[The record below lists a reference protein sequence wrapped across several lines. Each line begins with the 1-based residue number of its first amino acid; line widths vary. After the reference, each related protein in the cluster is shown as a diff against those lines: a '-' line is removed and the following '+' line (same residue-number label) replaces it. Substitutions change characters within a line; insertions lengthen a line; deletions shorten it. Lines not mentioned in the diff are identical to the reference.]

1 MAPPNPAD
9 PTSFNH
15 RFVRIPTTK
24 HVYHVVDQPPLHHR
38 GDIADS
44 PTLLLCHGFPDLW
57 FGWRYL
63 VLEIHAFAAR
73 GWRVICPSQLGY
85 GLSSAPS
92 ELTDY
97 SYKTITYDLNLLLN
111 ELNVPGQVI
120 MLGHDW
126 GGMVAWRFTN
136 YFPHRVKAI
145 ACVCTPY
152 QPPANSNTPMLTDEE
167 IIRKYRPNFG
177 YQLAFKKPEMV
188 AKLDEIGDLFLEP
201 MHSARFRRRP
211 KEAKP
216 EGSEMRSWVQEG
228 MLEKSVERQIEQRR
242 KGELPRRDPESEL
255 DFYLTTYAQT
265 GFRGPL
271 NWYKT
276 RSINQREEIN
286 AHLPPTF
293 PPHIPALQLPAALDA
308 ALPPEMCLAPTVLNC
323 FPGGNLEVKVLRTAD
338 HWCLSCAQ
346 DENERGKVTDI
357 LCEWIEM
364 VLAGKWK
371 PSGNAVAHL

>member
-1 MAPPNPAD
+1 MSTAPNPAD
-9 PTSFNH
+9 PNSFNH
-15 RFVRIPTTK
+15 RFVRIPTTQ
-24 HVYHVVDQPPLHHR
+24 HVYHVVDQAPLHHR
-38 GDIADS
+38 GDLADA

-57 FGWRYL
+57 FGWRYQ
-63 VLEIHAFAAR
+63 IHAFAAR

-92 ELTDY
+92 DPSHY
-97 SYKTITYDLNLLLN
+97 SYKTVAYDLNLLLN
-111 ELNVPGQVI
+111 ELDVPGQVI

-152 QPPANSNTPMLTDEE
+152 QAPANSKTPIISDEE
-167 IIRKYRPNFG
+167 LIRQYRPNFG
-177 YQLAFKKPEMV
+177 YQLAFKKAGM
-188 AKLDEIGDLFLEP
+188 ANKLDQVGDVFLEP

-216 EGSEMRSWVQEG
+216 EGSEMSSWVQDG
-228 MLEKSVERQIEQRR
+228 RLEKSVERQIEQRR
-242 KGELPRRDPESEL
+242 QGKLPQPDPEPEL
-255 DFYLTTYAQT
+255 DFYLSTYSKT
-265 GFRGPL
+265 GFAGPL

-276 RSINQREEIN
+276 RSINQLEEVASN
-286 AHLPPTF
+286 LSPTF

-308 ALPPEMCLAPTVLNC
+308 ALPPEMCLAPAVLKC
-323 FPGGNLEVKVLRTAD
+323 FPGGNLEVRVLQTAD
-338 HWCLSCAQ
+338 HWCLS
-346 DENERGKVTDI
+346 DENERGKVTEI

-371 PSGNAVAHL
+371 PTGNVVSNL